1 MNGRIATLMVHTS
14 PLDQPG
20 IGDAGGMNIYVV
32 ENAKRMAAM
41 GVTVDIFTRRNH
53 ADLPETVELSP
64 GVTVRHLD
72 AGPVDGVTKEELPKY
87 FSELSDRF
95 MEALQGRT
103 AYEVIHSH
111 YWISG
116 EVAIPA
122 SKRLQIPLVHT
133 MHTMARVKNL
143 NLAEGE
149 TPEPVAR
156 AMGETEVV
164 SAAKALIANT
174 DAEAASLVS
183 LYGACPDIVHVVAPG
198 VDLYTFTPGTGRSV
212 ARAELNIPAD
222 AQVISFVGRIQPHKG
237 PELLIRATA
246 EMLSH
251 SPHLR
256 TKLIVFIIGGASGS
270 GIKEVERMKELVQWL
285 GISDVVRFLPPV
297 PRAQLPNWYRAADLV
312 CVPSYSESFGLVALE
327 AQACGTPVVATA
339 IGGLRTAVADGI
351 SGVLVDGHDPRAW
364 SSVLA
369 RLLGE
374 PQRRVLLSMGAIEH
388 SSHFGWDATARGT
401 LDIYD
406 RVLSETAQQRAAYG
420 R

>member
-198 VDLYTFTPGTGRSV
+198 VDLYTFTPGSGRSV